1 MKYMVGGR
9 GDNRMRHLKNLM
21 QIISV
26 LGLLG
31 IIAYYILQEPDLIV
45 LIVGIVVAVLLFVLS
60 CFIKPDRITE
70 KERQR
75 GIIWKDRK
83 RILGMPITFIRYRM
97 SQDRLFFETGL
108 LNIKGEEILLYRV
121 RDMSVSITMWQRL
134 TGVGTVTIISTDK
147 SVPSLA
153 MRNIKNPRGV
163 KELIHKQVE
172 MAKIA
177 YRVRYTEMMGD
188 MGPGSPGMVDMNGNG
203 IPDYIEDI

>member
-1 MKYMVGGR
+1 MPPTERTVFAKGA
-9 GDNRMRHLKNLM
+9 DSANLSPPNQRQKEAPM
-21 QIISV
+21 
-26 LGLLG
+26 
-31 IIAYYILQEPDLIV
+31 DK
-45 LIVGIVVAVLLFVLS
+45 
-60 CFIKPDRITE
+60 IKKSKP
-70 KERQR
+70 QY
-75 GIIWKDRK
+75 IWKDRK
-83 RILGMPITFIRYRM
+83 RILGMPITFICYRM

-153 MRNIKNPRGV
+153 MRNIKNPKDV
-163 KELIHKQVE
+163 KELIHRQVE

-203 IPDYIEDI
+203 IPDYLEDI

>member
-1 MKYMVGGR
+1 MPPTERTVFAKGA
-9 GDNRMRHLKNLM
+9 DSANLSPPNQRQKEAPM
-21 QIISV
+21 
-26 LGLLG
+26 
-31 IIAYYILQEPDLIV
+31 DK
-45 LIVGIVVAVLLFVLS
+45 
-60 CFIKPDRITE
+60 IKKSKP
-70 KERQR
+70 QY
-75 GIIWKDRK
+75 IWKDRK

-203 IPDYIEDI
+203 IPDYLEDI